1 MNKIVPV
8 VNFESAVRNSK
19 SYWVIIALMW
29 LAGFVYLLIYGT
41 YDSFLY
47 LTKIHNPSL
56 DVFFST
62 FTHVGDGLFAIA
74 IALIFFLFKY
84 RRIAFNILFSF
95 LLSGLFAQIGKQLVS
110 HPRPSRYFQD
120 VVGTPVHTL
129 EVTNWGNNTFP
140 SGHSATAFALL
151 TVIILFFP
159 KSKWNIV
166 WILLAFLVGYSRIYV
181 ASHFLDDVLAGA
193 LIGVF
198 TAMIC
203 YIISNQ
209 LFYKKLSFFHR

>member
-1 MNKIVPV
+1 MNRIVPV
-8 VNFESAVRNSK
+8 VSFENAAKQSTI
-19 SYWVIIALMW
+19 YWIIIGLIW
-29 LAGFVYLLIYGT
+29 LSGFVYLLIYGT
-41 YDSFLY
+41 YDSFLQ
-47 LTKIHNPSL
+47 LTQIHTPSL
-56 DVFFST
+56 DAFFSK
-62 FTHVGDGLFAIA
+62 FTHVGDGLFAIGVA
-74 IALIFFLFKY
+74 VIFFLFRF
-84 RRIAFNILFSF
+84 RRFAVNIVFSF
-95 LLSGLFAQIGKQLVS
+95 LVSGLFAQIGKNLMP

-120 VVGTPVHTL
+120 VVGTPIHTL

-151 TVIILFFP
+151 TVILLFFP

-198 TAMIC
+198 SAMIC
-203 YIISNQ
+203 YIISNH
-209 LFYKKLSFFHR
+209 LFYKKINFFHR